1 MKYTYHSFTCNYS
14 HSEAVALTSDDC
26 WSVFSGCIMA
36 GQLGLC
42 VNLMMT
48 SLSGV
53 AIAKW

>member
-1 MKYTYHSFTCNYS
+1 MNTYHSFTCNYS

-53 AIAKW
+53 TIAKW